1 MNKVENILKKLLIW
15 SGQDFVHYSLANLL
29 QEDSNFELFGLI
41 DDAEIGIKKFYKTA
55 LIVGASGQSSYPGE
69 IIDLLGF

>member
-41 DDAEIGIKKFYKTA
+41 DDAEIGIKKFYKTQN
-55 LIVGASGQSSYPGE
+55 LVKFSKLWNYWCFGI
-69 IIDLLGF
+69 